1 MTHACYNPIVIGYN
15 ISKGFNIFHFN
26 NRSHPFCDI
35 SCKFHLMVINVF
47 IELMLPW
54 HNNRCFSNLKR
65 HNKTCWATVGDY
77 NARICYILNHLL
89 VRNQL
94 APLAIFWFVCTET
107 RLNNDIFGYNAIFF

>member
-65 HNKTCWATVGDY
+65 HNKTCRATVGDY
-77 NARICYILNHLL
+77 NTRICYIFNHFL
-89 VRNQL
+89 VRNQF
-94 APLAIFWFVCTET
+94 APLAILWFVCTET
-107 RLNNDIFGYNAIFF
+107 CLNNDIFSYNTIFF